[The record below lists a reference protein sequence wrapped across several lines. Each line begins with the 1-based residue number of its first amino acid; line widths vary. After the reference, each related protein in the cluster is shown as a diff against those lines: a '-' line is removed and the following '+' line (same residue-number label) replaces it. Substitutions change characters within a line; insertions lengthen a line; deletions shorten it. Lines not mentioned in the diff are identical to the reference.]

1 MNSKWIGATTLLL
14 IASSP
19 AAALE
24 DEDLYYRARASLVQ
38 LVGAGAE
45 GGYYFGS
52 GVTLPDG
59 NVVTSCHVT
68 QHAIRIE
75 PFWGRSGLK
84 ADSQQAD
91 VTHDLCLL
99 HIPGLKTRPAEIAS
113 SRHLRLGDKVYA
125 FGFNGG
131 RSLTYQAGEVAELF
145 DYDDGKV
152 IRTTAA
158 FAQGASGGALF
169 DAQGRLVGILTFYR
183 VGGET
188 AYFAVPV
195 EWIKNV
201 EQFHSD
207 GIKPIDGVPFWAA
220 SLERQPAFLRA
231 GALEADGRW
240 EELIAFAQTWV
251 ESDPRDSHAWHALA
265 RAAIKIGDHVTAET
279 ALKRAVESGSSS
291 NPAATYVAPA
301 SED

>member
-1 MNSKWIGATTLLL
+1 MNSKWIGAATLLI

-24 DEDLYYRARASLVQ
+24 DEDLYHRARASLIQ

-45 GGYYFGS
+45 GGYFFGS

-59 NVVTSCHVT
+59 NIVTSCHVT
-68 QHAIRIE
+68 QRATRVE

-84 ADSQQAD
+84 ADSQRAD
-91 VTHDLCLL
+91 VVHDLCLL
-99 HIPGLKTRPAEIAS
+99 HIPGLNMHPAELAS
-113 SRHLRLGDKVYA
+113 SRNLRVGDKVYA

-145 DYDDGKV
+145 DYDDGMV

-158 FAQGASGGALF
+158 FAQGASGGGLF
-169 DAQGRLVGILTFYR
+169 DEQGRLVGILTFYR
-183 VGGET
+183 VAGET

-195 EWIKNV
+195 EWLKNV
-201 EQFHSD
+201 EQVPSD
-207 GIKPIDGVPFWAA
+207 AIKPIDGVPFWAA
-220 SLERQPAFLRA
+220 SLDRQPAFLRA

-240 EELIAFAQTWV
+240 QELIAFAHTWTQ
-251 ESDPRDSHAWHALA
+251 SDPQDSHAWHALA
-265 RAAIKIGDHVTAET
+265 RAAIKMGDHATAET
-279 ALKRAVESGSSS
+279 ALKRAAEYGGANGLSQ
-291 NPAATYVAPA
+291 
-301 SED
+301 